1 MLKNSL
7 EPTNSMG
14 PTKPQNTHRGGRI
27 ALSKHAPRYALLTVL
42 GAAWIFPLAAMLV
55 FSFAPNSDIL
65 LMRLWPSEFTWENY
79 HKVLTTEIR
88 GVSVPRA
95 LINSTI
101 ILLAQVTGILLLDI
115 PAAYAFARLKFWG
128 RDVVFGILLLTMM
141 MPGLINLISLYDL
154 MAKLNLVDTLPGV
167 FLPGLPRVIGI
178 FLLRQFFRGI
188 PRELEDSAL
197 IDGANDWQVFT
208 RLMVPLAIPA
218 ISTLVVITALYSW
231 NNFLWPLVIVNSPE
245 SMPVPIAM
253 AYLRSGTSPAQ
264 NYAAM
269 LAGAFITSL
278 PMILL
283 FILGQRWIIRGLTPT
298 AGIK

>member
-1 MLKNSL
+1 MQKNSSQGAT
-7 EPTNSMG
+7 EIQPSNA
-14 PTKPQNTHRGGRI
+14 HRTRNKKW
-27 ALSKHAPRYALLTVL
+27 ATLTKHAPRYTILTIL
-42 GAAWIFPLAAMLV
+42 GIVWIFPLAAMLV

-79 HKVLTTEIR
+79 DKVLTTEIR
-88 GVSVPRA
+88 GVSIPRA
-95 LINSTI
+95 LVNSTI
-101 ILLAQVTGILLLDI
+101 ILLVQVGGILLLDI

-128 RDVVFGILLLTMM
+128 RDILFGIILLTMM

-154 MAKLNLVDTLPGV
+154 MARLNLVDTLPGV

-188 PRELEDSAL
+188 PSELEDAAL
-197 IDGANDWQVFT
+197 IDGANDWQVFVH
-208 RLMVPLAIPA
+208 LMVPLAVPA
-218 ISTLVVITALYSW
+218 ISTLAVITALYSW
-231 NNFLWPLVIVNSPE
+231 NNFLWPLVIVNTPE
-245 SMPVPIAM
+245 SMPAPIAM

-269 LAGAFITSL
+269 LAGAFLTSL

-283 FILGQRWIIRGLTPT
+283 FVFGQRWIIRGLSPT